1 MFEFIVVS
9 KNRIEGTWYG
19 LHNTSASVDGS
30 VFTYTSQ
37 VPYPNLT
44 DVLETV
50 KQIVELAR
58 VQEVDVT
65 DIQIRKTS

>member
-19 LHNTSASVDGS
+19 LHNTNSSVDGS
-30 VFTYTSQ
+30 VFTHTSQ
-37 VPYPNLT
+37 VPYPKLA

-50 KQIVELAR
+50 KQIVELAK
-58 VQEVDVT
+58 VQGVDVT
-65 DIQIRKTS
+65 DIQIKKTC